1 MSDIKVKK
9 NMNIKIYTAWFILLV
24 VAPAFSQHI
33 TLGTCLDAAQK
44 TAASIKKEEIEH
56 ELGKLNAQIIQT
68 GWLPQ
73 ISLNGHSTYQSDVT
87 GLVVEIPNL
96 RMNPINKDQY
106 KTFVDINQLIYDGGA
121 SKIKA
126 SIQEINTKNALTRI
140 QLANRNI
147 LQETQKIYFSAL
159 LAQENRMI
167 WETAREE
174 ILTRK
179 NVIETGIRF
188 GAGTK
193 NQLDILTVE
202 LLKIEQQIT
211 DISAAKKIAVEML
224 NLITGLNL
232 KSSTSFQIPDD
243 RQNIIPLSFETY
255 EMKLLHNQQLL
266 VAKNEDLNQ
275 SKLRPKALLFGQ
287 SGYGNPALNMLKNE
301 FETYYLMG
309 IRLNWDLS
317 SLYTRKINQKSQQ
330 MQNELINQ
338 QQNDLKINLSMQH
351 KRMSEEVERFE
362 QLILQDQ
369 AMISI
374 RERISKTA
382 ESELDQ
388 GTITATQFITEKNA
402 EKLAKQAFLIHK
414 IQKLAFLQDA
424 NLLFESNSSL

>member
-1 MSDIKVKK
+1 
-9 NMNIKIYTAWFILLV
+9 
-24 VAPAFSQHI
+24 
-33 TLGTCLDAAQK
+33 
-44 TAASIKKEEIEH
+44 
-56 ELGKLNAQIIQT
+56 
-68 GWLPQ
+68 
-73 ISLNGHSTYQSDVT
+73 
-87 GLVVEIPNL
+87 
-96 RMNPINKDQY
+96 MNPINKDQY

-174 ILTRK
+174 ILIRK

-211 DISAAKKIAVEML
+211 DISTAKKIAVEML

-317 SLYTRKINQKSQQ
+317 TLYTRKINQKSQQ